1 VSKKDA
7 SAAVV
12 RVMPAPVSERLR
24 EPRRGAHEWLRDHH
38 DGPAPTL
45 TVARSLQRHW
55 FVALLPVVVLAGVA
69 VAAAFLR
76 TPTYEAESRL
86 VTGNPDVSDNLAA
99 ISGFDTVTQSLAERY
114 ARSISADDVV
124 DRVAQRMDIPPSAVR
139 SRLSA
144 ASIPGTSVIRVDA
157 TGDSPARTVSLSVA
171 ASEALADWSNDTSQ
185 DQTLLTEYREAQL
198 AISEATEEVEEQE
211 SIGDQVAVDEANAA
225 LAEAKLR
232 AQQLEQ
238 GYLTT
243 SGTPGGISEL
253 RVLERAHEASSDRG
267 EKLQL
272 MLFVAIVVGGA
283 VGVACAVLR
292 ARRTVRRLLA

>member
-38 DGPAPTL
+38 DGPAPRL

-124 DRVAQRMDIPPSAVR
+124 DPVAERMDIPPSAVR